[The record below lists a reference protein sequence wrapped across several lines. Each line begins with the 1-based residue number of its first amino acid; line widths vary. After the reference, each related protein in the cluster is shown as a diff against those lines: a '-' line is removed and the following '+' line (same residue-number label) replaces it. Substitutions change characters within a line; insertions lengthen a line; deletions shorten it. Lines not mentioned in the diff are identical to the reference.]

1 MEKYF
6 IGIVVASGLV
16 FAQDSLTLQEAI
28 SLASRDNISAVESR
42 VEVLKAKKKV
52 WETTAIGFPQV
63 SLTGSYQYFLEL
75 PLTPVPARI
84 FNPLAPEDQYIYMR
98 FGQEQKM
105 EGKIQVSQLIFS
117 GSYIVGLRSARTYE
131 RISQLAEKKTVQVLT
146 DVVTEAYVNLLL
158 TERLMSLM
166 DSIIS
171 IAQKQLEELEALHQ
185 QGLIDSFTV
194 VEVAHRIELLR
205 IEKDNLI
212 QRRVVATQML
222 NILLGRDPEKSL
234 YLKSTL
240 EQLLK
245 PFIADSSFN
254 PEKHIDYLIAQ
265 NSVMA
270 SKLQVKYVQSQAL
283 PTVSAF
289 WMGSKYAYATKDF
302 DFFNS
307 GKEWQWQ
314 SLVGIQ
320 ISFPIIT
327 GGRRTFQMQQKLYD
341 YNLAVLKAQ
350 ERKKQLAVE
359 FKKLY
364 NDYKYSYKKFTWH
377 KKQAE
382 ISRQIMERD
391 FTRLKTGLGSSSE
404 FLNSQRIYFTE
415 LQNYYVS
422 LANLII
428 AQEKLINFKKDHTN
442 EESK

>member
-158 TERLMSLM
+158 TERLIWLM

-171 IAQKQLEELEALHQ
+171 IAQKQLKELEALHQ

-265 NSVMA
+265 NSVTA

>member
-6 IGIVVASGLV
+6 VGLIVASGLV
-16 FAQDSLTLQEAI
+16 IAQDSLTLQEAV
-28 SLASRDNISAVESR
+28 SLASRDNIRAVESR

-63 SLTGSYQYFLEL
+63 SLAGSYQYFLEL

-105 EGKIQVSQLIFS
+105 EGKIQVSQLIFN
-117 GSYIVGLRSARTYE
+117 GSYIVGLQSARTYE

-146 DVVTEAYVNLLL
+146 DAVTEAYVNLLL
-158 TERLMSLM
+158 TERLISLM
-166 DSIIS
+166 DSSIS
-171 IAQKQLEELEALHQ
+171 IAQKQLDELNALYQ

-205 IEKDNLI
+205 LERDNLI

-222 NILLGRDPEKSL
+222 NIILGRDPQNPL
-234 YLKSTL
+234 FLKSTL

-265 NSVMA
+265 NSVRA

-314 SLVGIQ
+314 SLVGLQ

-364 NDYKYSYKKFTWH
+364 NDYKYAYKKFIWH
-377 KKQAE
+377 NKQTE
-382 ISRQIMERD
+382 ISLQAMERD

-404 FLNSQRIYFTE
+404 FLNSQRAYFTE
-415 LQNYYVS
+415 LQNYYIS
-422 LANLII
+422 LANLIL
-428 AQEKLINFKKDHTN
+428 AQEKLINFKKDNTN
-442 EESK
+442 EESR

>member
-1 MEKYF
+1 MEKYC
-6 IGIVVASGLV
+6 IGLILATGFV

-28 SLASRDNISAVESR
+28 SLASRDNIKAIESR
-42 VEVLKAKKKV
+42 IEVLKAKKKV

-63 SLTGSYQYFLEL
+63 SLAGSYQYFLEL

-98 FGQEQKM
+98 FGQDQKM
-105 EGKIQVSQLIFS
+105 DGKIQVSQLIFS
-117 GSYIVGLRSARTYE
+117 GSYIVGLQSARTYE
-131 RISQLAEKKTVQVLT
+131 RISQLAQQKTAQVLS
-146 DVVTEAYVNLLL
+146 DAVTEAYVNLLL
-158 TERLMSLM
+158 TERLISLM
-166 DSIIS
+166 DSIIA
-171 IAQKQLEELEALHQ
+171 IAQIQLEELEALHQ
-185 QGLIDSFTV
+185 QGLIDSFTI

-222 NILLGRDPEKSL
+222 NILLGRDPDKPL
-234 YLKSTL
+234 YLKNSL
-240 EQLLK
+240 DELLK
-245 PFIADSSFN
+245 PFISDSSFS

-270 SKLQVKYVQSQAL
+270 SKLQVRYVQSQAL

-302 DFFNS
+302 DFFDS

-314 SLVGIQ
+314 SLVGLQ

-341 YNLAVLKAQ
+341 YNIAVLKAQ

-364 NDYKYSYKKFTWH
+364 NDYKYAYKKFAWH

-382 ISRQIMERD
+382 ISRQLMERD

-404 FLNSQRIYFTE
+404 FLNSQRAYFTE
-415 LQNYYVS
+415 LQNYYIS
-422 LANLII
+422 LANLIVT
-428 AQEKLINFKKDHTN
+428 QEKLQNFKKDYTN